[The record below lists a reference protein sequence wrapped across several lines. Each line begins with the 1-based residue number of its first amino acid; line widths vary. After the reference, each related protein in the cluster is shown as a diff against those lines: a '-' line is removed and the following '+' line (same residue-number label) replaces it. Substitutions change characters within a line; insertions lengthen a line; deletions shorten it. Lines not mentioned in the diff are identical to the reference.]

1 PRGTSRL
8 SHAGRLKGNRW
19 RVPPPR
25 IPPFTSAK
33 RTVTCLRSPSRA
45 ERDVRIFSARC
56 FGVYERG
63 SGGAP
68 GFAASA
74 SGFPH
79 SPQNLIPRAFANP
92 QLGHFSFSG
101 APHSPQNFM
110 LLAF

>member
-1 PRGTSRL
+1 IDPGCGATPRTIDSERSIEHL
-8 SHAGRLKGNRW
+8 R
-19 RVPPPR
+19 
-25 IPPFTSAK
+25 SANS
-33 RTVTCLRSPSRA
+33 TVTCLRSPSRA
-45 ERDVRIFSARC
+45 LREVRIFSARC
-56 FGVYERG
+56 FGVYGRG

-79 SPQNLIPRAFANP
+79 SPQNLIPGAFANP

-110 LLAF
+110 LLAFSKVQARQ